1 MFFFKRITARPSEC
15 LVVVRNGKMQNLGN
29 GASTVVHPWD
39 SFVFVPTSTIEHCFQ
54 MHQESIDGITL
65 RFKGVVIYRIIDVE
79 HVASLFDFS
88 GGGDPISHAIGD
100 ICLGELRAIVAA
112 MSMEQC
118 INERKTTL
126 TEHLK
131 EAVLPIAEG
140 RGESKGWGIRID
152 VLQVAQVF
160 CPDEKL
166 LAQLQAEARDKI
178 RKVAQFSQIET
189 NRELESARIDS
200 EIQLSAQT
208 VQLDKEKLEKTR
220 EIEEKRLG
228 SEGAVRLSELEKQRE
243 IETKRIASEGAVKL
257 SALESNK
264 VYEEKKIANES
275 ILAITELENRKL
287 SEEKRIAIESQLRLL
302 EIEKQKEIA
311 KQELEL
317 KALQSKV
324 QAIEVSD
331 EANKAK
337 TLMEIKKE
345 ILPLELLPKIS
356 ENLTGIFK
364 DARLT
369 ITGNEN
375 PVQSSLMTSLDLIF
389 DRVREIYDVKKPD
402 VKVEAKPAGKP
413 EGALDANAGV
423 KPVVK
428 AEEKPSVKP
437 DMKVEEKAAPK
448 PDDKKL

>member
-1 MFFFKRITARPSEC
+1 MFFFRRITAKPSES
-15 LVVVRNGKMQNLGN
+15 LVVVHKGKIQNMGN
-29 GASTVVHPWD
+29 GASTVVYPWD
-39 SFVFVPTSTIEHCFQ
+39 SWVFIPTSTIEHCFQ

-65 RFKGVVIYRIIDVE
+65 RFKGVVIYRIVDVE

-88 GGGDPISHAIGD
+88 SGGDPISHAIGD

-140 RGESKGWGIRID
+140 RGDSKGWGIKID

-178 RKVAQFSQIET
+178 KKVAQFSEIET
-189 NRELESARIDS
+189 ERALKSVRIDS
-200 EIQLSAQT
+200 EIQLSTQT
-208 VQLDKEKLEKTR
+208 VQLDKEKLEKKG
-220 EIEEKRLG
+220 ELEEKRL
-228 SEGAVRLSELEKQRE
+228 SAEGAVKLSELEKQRE
-243 IETKRIASEGAVKL
+243 IETKRLASEGAVRL
-257 SALESNK
+257 SALEGSRI
-264 VYEEKKIANES
+264 YEEKKIANQA
-275 ILAITELENRKL
+275 AITIATLENRKL
-287 SEEKRIAIESQLRLL
+287 SEEKRIAIESQLRLF
-302 EIEKQKEIA
+302 EIEKQIEIA
-311 KQELEL
+311 RQELEL

-324 QAIEVSD
+324 QAIMVSD
-331 EANKAK
+331 EANKAR

-375 PVQSSLMTSLDLIF
+375 PIQNSLMTSLDLIF
-389 DRVREIYDVKKPD
+389 DRVRDIYEMKKPEPRSEAMM
-402 VKVEAKPAGKP
+402 EAKLVEKPEVKAEAKTAGKP
-413 EGALDANAGV
+413 EG
-423 KPVVK
+423 
-428 AEEKPSVKP
+428 
-437 DMKVEEKAAPK
+437 KV
-448 PDDKKL
+448 

>member
-1 MFFFKRITARPSEC
+1 MFFFKRVTARPSEC
-15 LVVVRNGKMQNLGN
+15 LVIVKNGKITNMGN

-39 SFVFVPTSTIEHCFQ
+39 SFVFVPTTAIEHCFQ

-65 RFKGVVIYRIIDVE
+65 RFKGVVIYRIVDVE
-79 HVASLFDFS
+79 HAASLFDFS
-88 GGGDPISHAIGD
+88 GGGDPISRAIGD

-126 TEHLK
+126 TEHLR
-131 EAVLPIAEG
+131 EAVLPIVEG
-140 RGESKGWGIRID
+140 KGEARGWGIKID

-189 NRELESARIDS
+189 NRELDSARIDS
-200 EIQLSAQT
+200 EIQLSNQT
-208 VQLDKEKLEKTR
+208 VQLEKEKLEKTR
-220 EIEEKRLG
+220 EIEEKRLA
-228 SEGAVRLSELEKQRE
+228 SQGAVRLSELDKQKE
-243 IETKRIASEGAVKL
+243 IETKRLSSEGSVKL
-257 SALESNK
+257 SALESSK
-264 VYEEKKIANES
+264 IYEEKKIANES
-275 ILAITELENRKL
+275 ALTIAELENRKL

-302 EIEKQKEIA
+302 EIEKQMEIA

-324 QAIEVSD
+324 RAIELSD
-331 EANKAK
+331 EASKEK

-345 ILPLELLPKIS
+345 ILPLEMLPKIS
-356 ENLTGIFK
+356 ENLSGIFK

-369 ITGNEN
+369 ISGNDN
-375 PVQSSLMTSLDLIF
+375 PLQNSLMSSLDLIF
-389 DRVREIYDVKKPD
+389 DRVKEIYDVKKPEPKPEEKVEPKQLPRPE
-402 VKVEAKPAGKP
+402 VKPEAKPAP
-413 EGALDANAGV
+413 
-423 KPVVK
+423 
-428 AEEKPSVKP
+428 KP
-437 DMKVEEKAAPK
+437 DAKPAPK
-448 PDDKKL
+448 PDAKPGELKP